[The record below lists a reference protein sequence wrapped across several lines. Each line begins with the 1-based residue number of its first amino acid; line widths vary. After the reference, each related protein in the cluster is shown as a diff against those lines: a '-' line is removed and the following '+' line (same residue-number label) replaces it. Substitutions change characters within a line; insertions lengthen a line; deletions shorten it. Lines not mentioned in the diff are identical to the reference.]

1 MLTKLARLI
10 RRRNNDQGF
19 TLIELMV
26 VIAIIG
32 ILAAVAVPR
41 FTGTLDSA
49 ETAREQA
56 DYQAVLSAVQLYYAD
71 NGAYPPGADPAA
83 ELYDYLT
90 NIDGTTLNNYFA
102 SGGWN
107 YDGAGGFYSPP
118 TD

>member
-41 FTGTLDSA
+41 ISTSTDVAQEAADNANL
-49 ETAREQA
+49 QA
-56 DYQAVLSAVQLYYAD
+56 IQSAVELYFAD
-71 NGAYPPGADPAA
+71 NGVYPGTVDA
-83 ELYDYLT
+83 LYPDYLT
-90 NIDGTTLNNYFA
+90 SAPTGFSIDANGIVTK
-102 SGGWN
+102 
-107 YDGAGGFYSPP
+107 D
-118 TD
+118 

>member
-41 FTGTLDSA
+41 FTGTLESA

-71 NGAYPPGADPAA
+71 NGAYPPGAD
-83 ELYDYLT
+83 ELYAADYLT
-90 NIDGTTLNNYFA
+90 NIDDATLEGYFA

-107 YDGAGGFYSPP
+107 YDGAGGFYNPP